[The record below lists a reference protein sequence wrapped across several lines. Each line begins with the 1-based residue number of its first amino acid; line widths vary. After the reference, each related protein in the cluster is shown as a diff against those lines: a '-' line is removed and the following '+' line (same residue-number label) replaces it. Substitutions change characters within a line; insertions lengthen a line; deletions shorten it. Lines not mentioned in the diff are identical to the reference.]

1 MLEFRTMTNIIAI
14 FHIKLLAK
22 HSNAIVGNAKS
33 HIAIRHNMQSAGY
46 SGLDANVQIHKN
58 I

>member
-1 MLEFRTMTNIIAI
+1 MTNIIAI